1 VTPPVWRDVVKVGA
15 IDFVVTAAF
24 PRLPSWLRWPI
35 GLGPRGLVAYVG
47 VNTLVMF
54 WIRAWV
60 IPRFKRMAEERERA
74 KQELRDQLGR
84 EPTEDE
90 LFAHLGIACER

>member
-1 VTPPVWRDVVKVGA
+1 MEF
-15 IDFVVTAAF
+15 ILTAAF
-24 PRLPSWLRWPI
+24 PRSSSWLRWPV

-47 VNTLVMF
+47 VNTLFLF
-54 WIRAWV
+54 WMRAWV
-60 IPRFKRMAEERERA
+60 IPYFKRMAEEQERT

-90 LFAHLGIACER
+90 LIAHLGIACKR